1 MKGGQEKTPEVI
13 PTSAGGKGFVDQE
26 KRCTYSQPDKQ
37 EFETAKRYRIIVKD
51 QRYLL

>member
-13 PTSAGGKGFVDQE
+13 PTPAGGKGFVDQE

-37 EFETAKRYRIIVKD
+37 EFGKIMEEQIDNDV
-51 QRYLL
+51 